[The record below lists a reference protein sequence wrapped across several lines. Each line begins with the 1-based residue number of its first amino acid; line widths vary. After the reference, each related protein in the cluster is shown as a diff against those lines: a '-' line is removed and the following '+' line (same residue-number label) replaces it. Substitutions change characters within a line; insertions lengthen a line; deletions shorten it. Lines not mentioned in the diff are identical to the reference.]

1 MAAVTDTPATPA
13 TELDVWARL
22 LRAHATLTREF
33 NARLQ
38 VEHGLTVTDYEVLLR
53 LHHADGH
60 RLRRVDLA
68 ERIGLTASGIT
79 RLLAGLEATGLVDRK
94 SCANDSRVHYA
105 VLTPAGH
112 ARLRGASAAHTE
124 SVASAFAGRFDDGEL
139 ELLARLL
146 ARLPGGS
153 EASGEAC
160 LVS

>member
-1 MAAVTDTPATPA
+1 MAAVTDTTASPA

-33 NARLQ
+33 NASLQ
-38 VEHGLTVTDYEVLLR
+38 AEHGLTVTDYEALLR
-53 LHHADGH
+53 LHHAEGH

-79 RLLAGLEATGLVDRK
+79 RLLAGLEAAGLVDRK
-94 SCANDSRVHYA
+94 ACASDSRVQYA

-112 ARLRGASAAHTE
+112 ERLRCASEAHTAA
-124 SVASAFAGRFDDGEL
+124 VASAFEGRFEDGEL

-146 ARLPGGS
+146 SRLPGGN
-153 EASGEAC
+153 ASGEAC